1 MGNIW
6 KQFEDLL
13 PKKKQFIG
21 EVTATNS
28 IDKTCTVDMIGDG
41 GTFVIKGTDVTV
53 GNYYLIENGEVVREV
68 PGLSVYSITIY

>member
-21 EVTATNS
+21 SVTGINS
-28 IDKTCTVDMIGDG
+28 TDKTCTMDILEG
-41 GTFVIKGTDVTV
+41 GSFVVKGVNV
-53 GNYYLIENGEVVREV
+53 IIGNYYLVEDGEVVREV
-68 PGLSVYSITIY
+68 PGLSVSSVTIY